1 MRSYIRFNYPF
12 LIELTNHEEN
22 VMKGMKLSQLLL
34 CIFLIGEG
42 LISILGFKFDGI
54 HFVMGSI
61 ALAAGVLPFL
71 DK

>member
-1 MRSYIRFNYPF
+1 
-12 LIELTNHEEN
+12 
-22 VMKGMKLSQLLL
+22 MKGMKLSHLLL

-42 LISILGFKFDGI
+42 LISILGLKFDGI
-54 HFVMGSI
+54 HFVMGGI

>member
-1 MRSYIRFNYPF
+1 
-12 LIELTNHEEN
+12 
-22 VMKGMKLSQLLL
+22 MKGMKLSQLLL

-42 LISILGFKFDGI
+42 LISILGLKFDGI
-54 HFVMGSI
+54 HFVMGGI